1 MLFYRDPHTPLQEM
15 IPETA
20 EPVPLP
26 HGSATVKTETLA
38 GEECPDKTTKTLG
51 PVVNGDDPNRASRKP
66 ESSESQPIPEE
77 ALMERVERMN
87 LDMKETG
94 EETHG
99 GARRGILRRRDQVRA
114 GKEDSPTPKG
124 RGRGRGRGKGR
135 GRGHSRGRSQKKAE
149 KEPCVRQRKR
159 ASRPKADQE
168 GGDAPAA
175 ASSRKSRKSSETPA
189 EPKAPA
195 ARSRKPRKSS
205 ETPAPAE
212 SKASEPPS
220 RKRKSSKAP
229 EPAEGG
235 EAENVTPVRK
245 QSARRQKSV
254 PAASST
260 ELSNPTPPKVSGVS
274 ESEKERL
281 KKAICLFKHST
292 VVAYWSRGAA
302 GLKCKKPDGTSCQAG
317 DFCS

>member
-114 GKEDSPTPKG
+114 GKRTLQP
-124 RGRGRGRGKGR
+124 
-135 GRGHSRGRSQKKAE
+135 
-149 KEPCVRQRKR
+149 QRAAVEEEVEAKVKVVG
-159 ASRPKADQE
+159 AVV
-168 GGDAPAA
+168 AA
-175 ASSRKSRKSSETPA
+175 AKKRLR
-189 EPKAPA
+189 
-195 ARSRKPRKSS
+195 RSL
-205 ETPAPAE
+205 
-212 SKASEPPS
+212 
-220 RKRKSSKAP
+220 
-229 EPAEGG
+229 
-235 EAENVTPVRK
+235 V
-245 QSARRQKSV
+245 
-254 PAASST
+254 
-260 ELSNPTPPKVSGVS
+260 
-274 ESEKERL
+274 
-281 KKAICLFKHST
+281 
-292 VVAYWSRGAA
+292 
-302 GLKCKKPDGTSCQAG
+302 
-317 DFCS
+317 

>member
-1 MLFYRDPHTPLQEM
+1 M
-15 IPETA
+15 
-20 EPVPLP
+20 
-26 HGSATVKTETLA
+26 
-38 GEECPDKTTKTLG
+38 
-51 PVVNGDDPNRASRKP
+51 
-66 ESSESQPIPEE
+66 
-77 ALMERVERMN
+77 
-87 LDMKETG
+87 
-94 EETHG
+94 
-99 GARRGILRRRDQVRA
+99 
-114 GKEDSPTPKG
+114 
-124 RGRGRGRGKGR
+124 
-135 GRGHSRGRSQKKAE
+135 
-149 KEPCVRQRKR
+149 RQRKR

-317 DFCS
+317 DFCVECWLMAFTVLGSLSGLSL